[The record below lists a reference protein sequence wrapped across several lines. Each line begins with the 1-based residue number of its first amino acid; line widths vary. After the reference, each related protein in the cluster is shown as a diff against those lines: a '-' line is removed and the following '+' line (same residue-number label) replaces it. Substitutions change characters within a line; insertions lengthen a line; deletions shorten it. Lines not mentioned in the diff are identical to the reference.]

1 VTGRMRRMAAVAALA
16 VAGSGAVLGAQS
28 ALSPAQLA
36 VIAKKTAK
44 LSADEKQMVDGWP
57 IGKKL
62 AEFFC
67 SEAGVAEIAKQHKG
81 AGRLFLGPDDDGVKR
96 FVVTGNTKVAGD
108 GSVRLG
114 ADWKDLSFECTID
127 AEKAVVKSF
136 TYQLK

>member
-1 VTGRMRRMAAVAALA
+1 VAALA
-16 VAGSGAVLGAQS
+16 AAVGCGVALSAQS
-28 ALSPAQLA
+28 ALTSAQLA

-44 LSADEKQMVDGWP
+44 MSATEKQMVDGWP
-57 IGKKL
+57 VGKKL

-67 SEAGVAEIAKQHKG
+67 SEAGVAEIARQHKG
-81 AGRLFLGPDDDGVKR
+81 ANRLFLGPDDEGVKR

-114 ADWKDLSFECTID
+114 ADWKDLTFECTLD

-136 TYQLK
+136 TYTLK